1 MKAASPAELLFVE
14 RAMLELER
22 TLVRLRRRWPSGEE
36 CPSCGATNPVALG
49 KRRRVPLCYRC
60 RTGVDRHA
68 HSLPGEHLP
77 PRVAVSPN
85 EHLVLNEVQRI
96 LDVSIVPGVRTQVVA
111 NVAALIALRLVLL
124 GTLEAAA

>member
-1 MKAASPAELLFVE
+1 MKRADPAETLFVE

-22 TLVRLRRRWPSGEE
+22 TLVRLRRRWPQREE

-49 KRRRVPLCYRC
+49 KRRVPPLCYCC
-60 RTGVDRHA
+60 RTQVGAHS

-96 LDVSIVPGVRTQVVA
+96 LAVSIVPGVRTQVVA
-111 NVAALIALRLVLL
+111 NVAALIVLRLALL